1 MKKIA
6 IIGAGIVGSTA
17 AYYLSKTEI
26 DVTIFDEGT
35 GQATKAA
42 AGIICPWFSRR
53 RHKAWYRLARLGAD
67 FYQELLT
74 DLREDQVSTD
84 FYDQSGAL
92 LLKSR
97 PEYLEELC
105 ELAESRLAESP
116 LIGRLAVKTLAE
128 VQADYPDLAGF
139 DRGILTTGAARVEGA
154 QLTKTLVRASG
165 FKFLR
170 EKAELRILPDGVYE
184 VNGQIFDT
192 VILACGAWLPQILE
206 PLGYSVDVSPQKGQ
220 LRDYFFDDLE
230 TGDNPVI
237 IPEGEIDVIPFAG
250 GKVSV
255 GASHEKN
262 MGFDLTVDEAILTDF
277 HVRASA
283 FFPRLKDA
291 SSHQNRVGIR
301 AHTSDYCPF
310 IGRVPGLDNVYA
322 VSGLG
327 SSGLTTG
334 PLLGKILS
342 QLVTGQEPYLLPTD
356 YPISRYIASDRDI
369 KM

>member
-17 AYYLSKTEI
+17 AYYLSKHDVE
-26 DVTIFDEGT
+26 VTIFDEGN

-53 RHKAWYRLARLGAD
+53 RNKAWYRLARLGAD
-67 FYQELLT
+67 FYQELLN
-74 DLREDQVSTD
+74 DLKKDGVATD

-97 PEYLEELC
+97 PEYLEELR
-105 ELAESRLAESP
+105 ELAESRLVESP
-116 LIGRLAVKTLAE
+116 LIGSLSVQTLAE
-128 VQADYPDLAGF
+128 VQKRFPDLSGF
-139 DRGILTTGAARVEGA
+139 DKGIFATGAARVEGSK
-154 QLTKTLVRASG
+154 LTETLIQASD
-165 FKFLR
+165 FTLFR
-170 EKAELRILPDGVYE
+170 EMAELNPLGDGTYS
-184 VNGQIFDT
+184 VNGQVFDS
-192 VILACGAWLPQILE
+192 VILACGAWLPEILE
-206 PLGYSVDVSPQKGQ
+206 PLGYQVDVSPQKGQ
-220 LRDYFFDDLE
+220 LRDYYFDDLE
-230 TGDNPVI
+230 TGHNPVI

-262 MGFDLTVDEAILTDF
+262 MRFDLTVDETILDDF
-277 HVRASA
+277 EEKASA
-283 FFPRLKDA
+283 FFPKLIEAKRKN
-291 SSHQNRVGIR
+291 NRVGIR
-301 AHTSDYCPF
+301 AYTSDFSPF
-310 IGRVPGLDNVYA
+310 IGEVPDLKNVYA

-342 QLVTGQEPYLLPTD
+342 QLSLGQETELPLTD
-356 YPISRYIASDRDI
+356 YPINRYITRD
-369 KM
+369 KFN